1 MDHLTTELIYCVFFP
16 QILDKL
22 LDRESQTHKPQ
33 TLSSFYS
40 SKPATGSQ
48 RSPSK
53 HTTGSHSAVGGA
65 AGAVGVSK
73 HGPSSSSSSAASLP
87 APSSSSVVVLSGE
100 VADLKPVQN
109 STTGEGSAESREHG
123 KGLSSWS
130 REHKGPKHAFYQDT
144 SAPHTSLSLKHF
156 QNTPVLTPFTVAS
169 IDTCMLK
176 NTL

>member
-1 MDHLTTELIYCVFFP
+1 MLFS

-53 HTTGSHSAVGGA
+53 HATGSHSGVGGA
-65 AGAVGVSK
+65 AGGVSK
-73 HGPSSSSSSAASLP
+73 HGPSSSSSSAASLA

-100 VADLKPVQN
+100 GVADLKPVQN

-123 KGLSSWS
+123 KPSLTQG
-130 REHKGPKHAFYQDT
+130 R
-144 SAPHTSLSLKHF
+144 SLSVKMG
-156 QNTPVLTPFTVAS
+156 S
-169 IDTCMLK
+169 
-176 NTL
+176 